1 MKYKVIITGPVGSG
15 KTTAINALTDEKALK
30 TDVPVSDMTTS
41 QRKQTTT
48 VALDYGVIKLNNED
62 VAHVYGTPGQERF
75 DFMWEII
82 SEGANGLVLLLDNC
96 RNYPFRDL
104 IYFTNQFRSLIED
117 VPFIIGVTRSDI
129 KDDPSIETYR
139 QWLIE
144 LNINATVLMVDARN
158 KEDIHQLVRFM
169 IYEGSADSETTP
181 ETASIEA
188 EDKSHLDS
196 ESGETSNSTFIEVN
210 TKNQTEAPTETRNT
224 TVSHKIN
231 PSHELEKVQKT
242 ETTEPK
248 KEAFSSKILLTEK
261 SMSAVAKINGVTGVS
276 LTNDMGELMDT
287 TVFDD
292 DMNEFIA
299 FLSGITPSI
308 QEAAGLGEI
317 HRIMLRGADDDN
329 LTVFVEDERSLGV
342 TSLQK
347 TSVPALSQQIED
359 MLQWI

>member
-1 MKYKVIITGPVGSG
+1 MKYKVIITGPVGAG
-15 KTTAINALTDEKALK
+15 KTTAINALTDENALK

-48 VALDYGVIKLNNED
+48 VALDYGVIKLDNDD

-104 IYFTNQFRSLIED
+104 IYFTKQFRALIED

-129 KDDPSIETYR
+129 KDDPSIDTYR
-139 QWLIE
+139 QWLTE
-144 LNINATVLMVDARN
+144 LNIKANVLMVDARN
-158 KEDIHQLVRFM
+158 KEHIHQLVRAM
-169 IYEGSADSETTP
+169 LYDKTDTP
-181 ETASIEA
+181 
-188 EDKSHLDS
+188 
-196 ESGETSNSTFIEVN
+196 VN
-210 TKNQTEAPTETRNT
+210 TPVVDSKAREALDRTFLDASAGTRADIKTEVKEKTENNII
-224 TVSHKIN
+224 SHKIN
-231 PSHELEKVQKT
+231 TSHQLEEVHKT
-242 ETTEPK
+242 ETVEPENK
-248 KEAFSSKILLTEK
+248 GAVSYSSKILLTEK

-308 QEAAGLGEI
+308 EEAAGLGEI